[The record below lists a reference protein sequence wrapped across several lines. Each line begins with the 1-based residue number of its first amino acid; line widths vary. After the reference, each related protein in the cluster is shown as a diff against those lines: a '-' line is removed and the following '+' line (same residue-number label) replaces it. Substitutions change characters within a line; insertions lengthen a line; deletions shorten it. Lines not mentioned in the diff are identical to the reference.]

1 MIIRKEDPKDY
12 AAVHA
17 VNATAFETEAEA
29 NLVDLLRTEVQPIIS
44 LVAEEDQVIVG
55 HILFSPV
62 SLSGFPDIKIMGLGP
77 LAVIP
82 KFQRK
87 GIGSALTETGL
98 EMCKVHGYGAVI
110 VLGHPEYYPRFGFR
124 PSVLYDITCEYDV
137 PEDVFMVNEL
147 QPGYLDGSSG
157 IIKYHPAFANV

>member
-17 VNATAFETEAEA
+17 VNTASFETEAEA
-29 NLVDLLRTEVQPIIS
+29 NLVDVLRKEAQPIIS
-44 LVAEEDQVIVG
+44 LVAEIDGVIVG

-62 SLSGFPDIKIMGLGP
+62 SLSGFPDLKIMGLGP

-82 KFQRK
+82 KYQRK
-87 GIGSALTETGL
+87 GIGTALTETGL
-98 EMCKVHGYGAVI
+98 EMCKGLGYGAVI

-147 QPGYLDGSSG
+147 QPGYLDGSFG
-157 IIKYHPAFANV
+157 VIKYHPAFTNL